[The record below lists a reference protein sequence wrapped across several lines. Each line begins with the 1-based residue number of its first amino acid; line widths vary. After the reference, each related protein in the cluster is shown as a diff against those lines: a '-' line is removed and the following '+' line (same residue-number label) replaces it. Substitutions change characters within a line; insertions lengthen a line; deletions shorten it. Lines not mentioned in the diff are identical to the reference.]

1 MEKANYLLILL
12 SLLVL
17 TSTLKTEHKDD
28 SNFPQDLAY

>member
-17 TSTLKTEHKDD
+17 TSTLKTEHKVD
-28 SNFPQDLAY
+28 SNLPQDLVY